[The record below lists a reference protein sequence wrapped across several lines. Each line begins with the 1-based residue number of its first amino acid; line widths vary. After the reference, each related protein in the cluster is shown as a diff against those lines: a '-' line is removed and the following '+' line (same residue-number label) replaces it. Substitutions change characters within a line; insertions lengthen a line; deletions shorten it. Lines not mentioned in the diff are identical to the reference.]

1 MHNNEY
7 ISEVEFID
15 IFADNLR
22 DIMYEMDISEGELA
36 RRTGLS
42 KMAISRY
49 LNKKRMPTLKAL
61 VNLSY
66 VLCVP
71 ITDLIPTYAMIDLKI

>member
-49 LNKKRMPTLKAL
+49 LNKKE
-61 VNLSY
+61 
-66 VLCVP
+66 CQH
-71 ITDLIPTYAMIDLKI
+71 

>member
-1 MHNNEY
+1 MASDEY

-36 RRTGLS
+36 RRTG
-42 KMAISRY
+42 MTRAAISRY
-49 LNKKRMPTLKAL
+49 INKKRMPTLKAL

-71 ITDLIPTYAMIDLKI
+71 ISDLIPTYAMID

>member
-1 MHNNEY
+1 MASDEY

-36 RRTGLS
+36 RRTG
-42 KMAISRY
+42 MTRAAISRY

-66 VLCVP
+66 VLCVQV
-71 ITDLIPTYAMIDLKI
+71 TDLIPTYAMID

>member
-1 MHNNEY
+1 M
-7 ISEVEFID
+7 SEVK
-15 IFADNLR
+15 
-22 DIMYEMDISEGELA
+22 MDIKPNSHRYKAEQQAKLSEERKA
-36 RRTGLS
+36 GLS
-42 KMAISRY
+42 KMTISRY

-71 ITDLIPTYAMIDLKI
+71 ITDLIPTYAMID

>member
-1 MHNNEY
+1 MASDEY

-36 RRTGLS
+36 RRTG
-42 KMAISRY
+42 MTRAAVSRY

-71 ITDLIPTYAMIDLKI
+71 ITDLIPTYAMID

>member
-1 MHNNEY
+1 MASDEY
-7 ISEVEFID
+7 ISEVELID

-36 RRTGLS
+36 RRTG
-42 KMAISRY
+42 MTRAAISRY

-61 VNLSY
+61 INLSY

-71 ITDLIPTYAMIDLKI
+71 ITDLIPTYAMID

>member
-1 MHNNEY
+1 MTSDEY
-7 ISEVEFID
+7 ISENEFID

-22 DIMYEMDISEGELA
+22 DIMYEMDISEGELS
-36 RRTGLS
+36 RTTGIT
-42 KMAISRY
+42 KATISRY

-71 ITDLIPTYAMIDLKI
+71 ITDLIPTYAMID

>member
-1 MHNNEY
+1 MASDEY

-36 RRTGLS
+36 RTTG
-42 KMAISRY
+42 MTRAAISRY

-71 ITDLIPTYAMIDLKI
+71 ITDLIPTYAMID

>member
-1 MHNNEY
+1 MKWG
-7 ISEVEFID
+7 F
-15 IFADNLR
+15 LKTKQ
-22 DIMYEMDISEGELA
+22 
-36 RRTGLS
+36 TG
-42 KMAISRY
+42 MTRAAISRY

-71 ITDLIPTYAMIDLKI
+71 ITDLIPTYAMID

>member
-1 MHNNEY
+1 MASDEY
-7 ISEVEFID
+7 ISEIEFID

-36 RRTGLS
+36 RRTG
-42 KMAISRY
+42 MTRAAISRY

-71 ITDLIPTYAMIDLKI
+71 ITDLIPTYAMID

>member
-1 MHNNEY
+1 MASDEY

-36 RRTGLS
+36 RRTG
-42 KMAISRY
+42 MTRAAISRY
-49 LNKKRMPTLKAL
+49 LNKKRIPTLKAL

-71 ITDLIPTYAMIDLKI
+71 ITDLIPTYAMID

>member
-1 MHNNEY
+1 
-7 ISEVEFID
+7 
-15 IFADNLR
+15 
-22 DIMYEMDISEGELA
+22 MYFNDVHILYYVAVAISEGELA

-42 KMAISRY
+42 KMTISRY

-71 ITDLIPTYAMIDLKI
+71 ITDLIPTYAMID

>member
-1 MHNNEY
+1 MASDEY

-15 IFADNLR
+15 IFSDNLR

-36 RRTGLS
+36 RRTG
-42 KMAISRY
+42 MTRAAISRY

-71 ITDLIPTYAMIDLKI
+71 ITDLIPTYAMID

>member
-1 MHNNEY
+1 MASDEY

-22 DIMYEMDISEGELA
+22 NIMYEMDISEGELA
-36 RRTGLS
+36 RTTG
-42 KMAISRY
+42 MTRAAISRY

-71 ITDLIPTYAMIDLKI
+71 ITDLIPTYAMID

>member
-1 MHNNEY
+1 MASDEY

-36 RRTGLS
+36 RRTG
-42 KMAISRY
+42 MTRAAISRY

-71 ITDLIPTYAMIDLKI
+71 ISDLIPTYAMID

>member
-1 MHNNEY
+1 MASDEY

-15 IFADNLR
+15 IFADNLK

-36 RRTGLS
+36 RRTG
-42 KMAISRY
+42 MTRAAISRY

-71 ITDLIPTYAMIDLKI
+71 ITDLIPTYAMID

>member
-1 MHNNEY
+1 MASDEY

-15 IFADNLR
+15 IFAHNLR
-22 DIMYEMDISEGELA
+22 DIMYEMVFSEGELA
-36 RRTGLS
+36 RRTG
-42 KMAISRY
+42 MTRAAISRY

-71 ITDLIPTYAMIDLKI
+71 ITDLIPTYAMID

>member
-49 LNKKRMPTLKAL
+49 LNKKKNANIKSTGKSIICTLCT
-61 VNLSY
+61 NN
-66 VLCVP
+66 
-71 ITDLIPTYAMIDLKI
+71 

>member
-1 MHNNEY
+1 MASDEY

-36 RRTGLS
+36 RRTGMTS
-42 KMAISRY
+42 AAISRY
-49 LNKKRMPTLKAL
+49 INKKRMPTLKAL

-71 ITDLIPTYAMIDLKI
+71 ITDLIPTYAMID

>member
-1 MHNNEY
+1 MVSDEY

-36 RRTGLS
+36 RTTG
-42 KMAISRY
+42 MTRAAISRY

-71 ITDLIPTYAMIDLKI
+71 ITDLIPTYAMID

>member
-1 MHNNEY
+1 MSSDEY

-15 IFADNLR
+15 IFSDNLR

-36 RRTGLS
+36 RRTG
-42 KMAISRY
+42 MTRAAISRY

-71 ITDLIPTYAMIDLKI
+71 ITDLIPTYAMID